1 MTATNETETS
11 KREKLWDKIKDVRI
25 AMMTTVETD
34 DTLRSRPMYLQQAE
48 FDGDLW
54 FFTRDDSGKVEEIL
68 HNKQVNLSFA
78 DPSDNL
84 YVSVSGKA
92 QITDDRAKEED
103 LWNPM
108 LKAWFPDGLD
118 DPHLTLIRVSADQ
131 AEYWDSPNNKMVQLY
146 GFVKAVVTGESA
158 HPGENEKIN
167 L

>member
-1 MTATNETETS
+1 MTVTS
-11 KREKLWDKIKDVRI
+11 EREKLWDKIKDVRI

-54 FFTRDDSGKVEEIL
+54 FFTRDDSGKISEIM
-68 HNKQVNLSFA
+68 HNKQVNLGFA
-78 DPSDNL
+78 DPGDNL

-92 QITDDRAKEED
+92 QITDDRAKEEE
-103 LWNPM
+103 LWNPT

-118 DPHLTLIRVSADQ
+118 DPHLTLIRVSTDQ
-131 AEYWDSPNNKMVQLY
+131 AEYWDSPSSNMVQLY
-146 GFVKAVVTGESA
+146 GFVKAAVTGEKA
-158 HPGENEKIN
+158 DPGENEKLN

>member
-1 MTATNETETS
+1 MTVTTE
-11 KREKLWDKIKDVRI
+11 RQKLWDKIKDVRI

-48 FDGDLW
+48 FDGNLW
-54 FFTRDDSGKVEEIL
+54 FFTRDDSGKVQEIM
-68 HNKQVNLSFA
+68 HNKQVNLGFS
-78 DPSDNL
+78 DPSDDL

-103 LWNPM
+103 LWNPT

-131 AEYWDSPNNKMVQLY
+131 AEYWDSPSSKMVQLY
-146 GFVKAVVTGESA
+146 GFVKAAVTGERA
-158 HPGENEKIN
+158 DPGENEKLN

>member
-1 MTATNETETS
+1 MTVTS
-11 KREKLWDKIKDVRI
+11 EREKLWDKIKDVRI

-54 FFTRDDSGKVEEIL
+54 FFTRDDSGKISEIM
-68 HNKQVNLSFA
+68 HNKQVNLGFA
-78 DPSDNL
+78 DPGDNL

-92 QITDDRAKEED
+92 QITDDRAKEEE

-118 DPHLTLIRVSADQ
+118 DPHLTLIRVSTDQ
-131 AEYWDSPNNKMVQLY
+131 AEYWDSPSSKMVQLY
-146 GFVKAVVTGESA
+146 GFVKAAVTGEKA
-158 HPGENEKIN
+158 DPGENEKLN